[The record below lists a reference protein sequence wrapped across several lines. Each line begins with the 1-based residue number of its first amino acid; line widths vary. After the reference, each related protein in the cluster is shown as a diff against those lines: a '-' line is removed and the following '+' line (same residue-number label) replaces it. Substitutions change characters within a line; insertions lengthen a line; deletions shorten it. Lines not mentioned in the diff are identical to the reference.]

1 MSRRFTLSEARQLLP
16 QVDRLIREA
25 VECKADYQKAERAI
39 QAFNGQITLMG
50 GMVVDRT
57 HILEARDRREQS
69 AERLKH
75 TIEQIHEIGCEVK
88 DLDTGLIDFP
98 SRFRGQEVY
107 LCWKLGEPDINH
119 WHSVHEGFAGRKPID
134 QDFIDHHEGDRPQ

>member
-1 MSRRFTLSEARQLLP
+1 MPKRFTLSEARQLLP
-16 QVDRLIREA
+16 QVNRLIRDA
-25 VECKADYQKAERAI
+25 VECKSEYQNAERAI
-39 QAFNGQITLMG
+39 QAFSGQITLMG
-50 GMVVDRT
+50 GMVVDRSPV
-57 HILEARDRREQS
+57 LEARARREHC
-69 AERLKH
+69 AERLKQ
-75 TIEQIHEIGCEVK
+75 TLENIHEIGCEVK

-134 QDFIDHHEGDRPQ
+134 QDFIDNHEGDRPH